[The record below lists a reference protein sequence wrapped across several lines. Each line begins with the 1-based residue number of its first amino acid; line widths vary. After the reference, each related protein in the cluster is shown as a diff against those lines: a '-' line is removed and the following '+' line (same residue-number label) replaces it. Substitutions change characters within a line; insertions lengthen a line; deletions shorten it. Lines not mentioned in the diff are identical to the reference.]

1 MPLTSRGHL
10 PARRGRR
17 CLQEERVRCGVIG
30 LGRRS
35 NSFSAGG
42 AEIFNAVI
50 TAPQPFLEWIRFTTW
65 ANDDY
70 KHLSFALGESN
81 DKSPGSNC
89 LRLRGSGSC
98 QWGKAIGSSML
109 PTLDLDRA
117 KRCPSSLSGYFGASI
132 RWGIPLVTVAMSQLR
147 PVQIWQRLAK
157 VRLRSP
163 RSTPPK

>member
-1 MPLTSRGHL
+1 MSPRR
-10 PARRGRR
+10 ARP
-17 CLQEERVRCGVIG
+17 VRSNW

-109 PTLDLDRA
+109 PHSISTGRSAAPRA
-117 KRCPSSLSGYFGASI
+117 FLATSERLSDGEY
-132 RWGIPLVTVAMSQLR
+132 L
-147 PVQIWQRLAK
+147 
-157 VRLRSP
+157 
-163 RSTPPK
+163 